1 MFPINPLTI
10 IVVLDD
16 ENLPQNLTP
25 VLLYRTKAPLATS
38 ENNEVD
44 FNDLL

>member
-16 ENLPQNLTP
+16 ENLPQNRTP